1 MAIPDYQTFM
11 LPALRAL
18 ATADTLTAAEVA
30 ARAADALNVHP
41 EEREQLL
48 PSGKIPVFRSRTGWA
63 LTYMKQ
69 AGLVATTK
77 RGIYRITDRGRAVL
91 ARGLGHIN
99 NDVLSEFEEFRAYQQ
114 RTHVEGTPKETMAAG
129 PTSAVAISSPEESLE
144 AAYETLRETL
154 VSQLIEMLKSVSPA
168 RFEAIV
174 IDVLQAMGYGGGRAG
189 AARAVGRTGD
199 GGIDGVIEEDRLGLD
214 TVYVQAKRWENV
226 VGRPTVQAFAG
237 ALQGQRASK
246 GVMITTSDY
255 TAEARRYVDNLPT
268 RIVLVDGQR
277 LAEMMIDHDV
287 GVSAEATYTVKRL
300 DSDYFEE

>member
-18 ATADTLTAAEVA
+18 ASADTLTAAEVA
-30 ARAADALNVHP
+30 RRAADALNVQSQ
-41 EEREQLL
+41 ERAQLL
-48 PSGKIPVFRSRTGWA
+48 PSGKVPVFRSRAGWA

-69 AGLVATTK
+69 AGLIATKK
-77 RGIYRITDRGRAVL
+77 RGIYHITDRGRAVL
-91 ARGLGHIN
+91 ARGLERIN

-114 RTHVEGTPKETMAAG
+114 RTHVEGTAKEPAASDQ
-129 PTSAVAISSPEESLE
+129 TSAAAVSSPEESLE

-154 VSQLIEMLKSVSPA
+154 ISQLIEMLKSVSPA
-168 RFEAIV
+168 RFETIV
-174 IDVLQAMGYGGGRAG
+174 IDVLQAMGYGGGRIG
-189 AARAVGRTGD
+189 AARAVGRSGD

-214 TVYVQAKRWENV
+214 TVYVQAKRWENT

-255 TAEARRYVDNLPT
+255 TAEARRYAENLPS

-277 LAEMMIDHDV
+277 LAEMMIDHGV
-287 GVSAEATYTVKRL
+287 GVSVEVTYTVKRL